1 MLKIMHMIIIEI
13 EIGIVLK
20 GIFNS
25 AKGFY
30 PWMCYLNREL
40 YLQNN
45 INNINHNNNDINNIE

>member
-1 MLKIMHMIIIEI
+1 MHMIIMKI

-30 PWMCYLNREL
+30 PLMCSLNREI
-40 YLQNN
+40 YLHNN
-45 INNINHNNNDINNIE
+45 INNINHNNNDKNNIE